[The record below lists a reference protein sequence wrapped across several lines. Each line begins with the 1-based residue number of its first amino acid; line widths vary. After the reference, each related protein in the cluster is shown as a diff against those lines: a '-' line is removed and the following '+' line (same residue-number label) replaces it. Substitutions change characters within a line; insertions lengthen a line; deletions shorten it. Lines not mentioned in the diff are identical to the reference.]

1 MLNISPVILEGKWVR
16 LEPLSERYA
25 EGLLRAAQDERIWTY
40 MSMFIST
47 AEDVA
52 QFLRQAED
60 AYRMETELPFAILLK
75 ETGQVVGSTR
85 YMAIQKKH
93 RGLEIGWTWLHPSV
107 WRTSVNTECKW
118 LLLRHAFEELGC
130 IRVQLKTDER
140 NTNSQRAIER
150 IGGVREGILRNHMI
164 TKEGRYRNTVMFSI
178 IDSEWPETD
187 RRLRAMLEQ

>member
-1 MLNISPVILEGKWVR
+1 
-16 LEPLSERYA
+16 
-25 EGLLRAAQDERIWTY
+25 
-40 MSMFIST
+40 
-47 AEDVA
+47 
-52 QFLRQAED
+52 
-60 AYRMETELPFAILLK
+60 
-75 ETGQVVGSTR
+75 
-85 YMAIQKKH
+85 
-93 RGLEIGWTWLHPSV
+93 
-107 WRTSVNTECKW
+107 
-118 LLLRHAFEELGC
+118 LLRHAFEELGC